1 MMTRAVCCI
10 AALIAGAAAFADD
23 GGTPDS
29 VDPDAPTVGASLDKT
44 EAHVGDRVTL
54 TLSAVAKAGFAVTLP
69 PKLELGKL
77 ELLDR
82 DDGDKQGRD
91 LGDGRRAHRFVLGV
105 AAYEVGELEVP
116 ALAISYINPR
126 GEVRTVQTA
135 PVTLEVKGLL
145 APDEANPEVQP
156 IRQPRSAIVE
166 DKRVMKL
173 ARWGAVGLGGAL
185 LVGILALIIR
195 RSLRRAVA
203 AAPVEL
209 LPSRP
214 PEEIAMEKLR
224 LLRAQGNFGAD
235 GYRPF
240 SFAVAEVV
248 RAYLGGR
255 YGFDSLELT
264 TTELMGELEKRAAHL
279 ALADGAVARFLG
291 DTDLVKFA
299 RSGSTDEAALAA
311 LDAAQ
316 SIVLSTAA
324 PLETVVA
331 ATSGPVRLP
340 MPPATP
346 TPPPKEGS
354 GG

>member
-1 MMTRAVCCI
+1 MRVFCCI
-10 AALIAGAAAFADD
+10 AALLTAATVYAQED
-23 GGTPDS
+23 GG

-54 TLSAVAKAGFAVTLP
+54 TISAVAKAGFAVTLP
-69 PKLELGKL
+69 GKLELGKL

-105 AAYEVGELEVP
+105 SAYEVGELEVP
-116 ALAISYINPR
+116 ALTISYINPR

-135 PVTLEVKGLL
+135 PISLEVKSLV
-145 APDEANPEVQP
+145 APDEANPDVQP
-156 IRQPRSAIVE
+156 IRPPRSAIVE

-173 ARWGAVGLGGAL
+173 VRWGVDALGAL
-185 LVGILALIIR
+185 LVVAFSTWVAR
-195 RSLRRAVA
+195 RTMRRRRAPELAAVA
-203 AAPVEL
+203 LE
-209 LPSRP
+209 PSRP
-214 PEEIAMEKLR
+214 PEEVAMEKLR

-240 SFAVAEVV
+240 YFAVAEVV

-264 TTELMGELEKRAAHL
+264 TTELMTQLSSRAAHL
-279 ALADGAVARFLG
+279 ALPDGAVARFLG

-331 ATSGPVRLP
+331 ATSGPVRQP
-340 MPPATP
+340 M
-346 TPPPKEGS
+346 PPKEGA